1 MFSAEKP
8 ELPATQVAILDA
20 AIACVKQ
27 LGMERVTLN
36 DIAKEAKVARSTVY
50 SYYSNKDEVVRFA
63 LLQSAYSFAEK
74 IFMHLNQFEQ
84 ANERIIEAVIFALR
98 SLPDEPCLALIT
110 DTTLTQMVNDHT
122 LTTEAGFDINTT
134 LFRFLM
140 HKEAVDESYV
150 SEMAEF
156 TIRTMFSLLSMQ
168 SPIARTDDECRG
180 FIARWLLPA
189 LGLEIPAAYQRLG
202 AYA

>member
-20 AIACVKQ
+20 AIVCVKK
-27 LGMERVTLN
+27 LGMARVTLN
-36 DIAKEAKVARSTVY
+36 DIAKEANVARSTVY
-50 SYYSNKDEVVRFA
+50 SYYNNKDEVVRFA
-63 LLQSAYSFAEK
+63 LLQSGYSFAEK
-74 IFMHLNQFEQ
+74 VFIHLNQFSS
-84 ANERIIEAVIFALR
+84 ASERIVEAVVFALR
-98 SLPDEPCLALIT
+98 RLPDEPCLSLIT
-110 DTTLTQMVNDHT
+110 DTTLAQMVNDHT

-140 HKEAVDESYV
+140 HDETLDESRV

-156 TIRTMFSLLSMQ
+156 TIRTMFSLLAMQ
-168 SPIARTDDECRG
+168 SPVERNNDESRG

-189 LGLEIPAAYQRLG
+189 LGLEIPAGYQSLG
-202 AYA
+202 LAS